1 MKIKFKKQ
9 GRRVSDTHIHP
20 IDKSIYKISSN
31 NYTTWDN
38 GANGA
43 GTMCEKFLP
52 AFPNVKEKYV
62 EISEKQEKVENPMLK
77 FQRTNNKNADN
88 PFFKK
93 SYM

>member
-43 GTMCEKFLP
+43 GTMCENYFSIL
-52 AFPNVKEKYV
+52 
-62 EISEKQEKVENPMLK
+62 
-77 FQRTNNKNADN
+77 NKNAN
-88 PFFKK
+88 KCKNKK
-93 SYM
+93 H